1 MSPVG
6 WMGWLIGWHSP
17 PLWPPRSSLY
27 RGHPILLS
35 SHPFTFPTATPLAHP
50 KPPLQK
56 PNQHALPIITSIYA
70 FEHILIKPSS
80 DNRSSCSR
88 LPSRDAY
95 REEEVRINRL
105 CNILVNAIICI
116 SNNSQLPPALPV
128 TKLPPTLPV
137 PKLPPIFIN
146 SFPSL
151 TLLAAPHRY
160 DLPTA
165 SRP

>member
-6 WMGWLIGWHSP
+6 WMGWHSP

-80 DNRSSCSR
+80 DNRSSCSC

-105 CNILVNAIICI
+105 CNILVNQTIP
-116 SNNSQLPPALPV
+116 SNLLPYLLPNYL
-128 TKLPPTLPV
+128 LPYL
-137 PKLPPIFIN
+137 
-146 SFPSL
+146 FPSY
-151 TLLAAPHRY
+151 LLSLSTP
-160 DLPTA
+160 
-165 SRP
+165 SRA